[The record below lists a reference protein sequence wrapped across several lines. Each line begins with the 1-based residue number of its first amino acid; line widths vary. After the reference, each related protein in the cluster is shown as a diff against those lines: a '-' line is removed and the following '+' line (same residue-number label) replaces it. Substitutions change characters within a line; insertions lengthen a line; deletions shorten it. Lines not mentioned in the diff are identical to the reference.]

1 MTKLEE
7 IARAIQAE
15 LRQQDVIF
23 EPEDDPTVLMMS
35 TGTWAD
41 LTAVVRAAVEAMREP
56 TKAMTEYAYKTMEID
71 SPDES
76 YRHMIDAILN
86 EKP

>member
-7 IARAIQAE
+7 IARAI
-15 LRQQDVIF
+15 
-23 EPEDDPTVLMMS
+23 EPIIARPPSREDIDFGM
-35 TGTWAD
+35 GKYRAKEI
-41 LTAVVRAAVEAMREP
+41 ARAAVEAMHEP
-56 TKAMTEYAYKTMEID
+56 TKEMTEHAYKTMEID

-86 EKP
+86 EKPQ